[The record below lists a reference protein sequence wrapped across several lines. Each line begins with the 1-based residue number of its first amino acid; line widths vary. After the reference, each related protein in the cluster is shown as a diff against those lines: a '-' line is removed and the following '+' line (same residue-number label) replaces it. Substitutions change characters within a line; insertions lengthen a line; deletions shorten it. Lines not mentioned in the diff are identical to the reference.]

1 MEKEKRWDISILGG
15 VFKKKIPIL
24 GGGLAKDGTCPGVV
38 LAPLHRVGFINFT
51 TVGHIFLKMDTFW
64 GGAGVCYH
72 RLFSSEFLPQG
83 DWGQKDRDRD

>member
-1 MEKEKRWDISILGG
+1 M
-15 VFKKKIPIL
+15 
-24 GGGLAKDGTCPGVV
+24 GGGRGFWVWWSGVV

-64 GGAGVCYH
+64 VGMGVCYH

-83 DWGQKDRDRD
+83 DWGQKDRDRDWGPGVWAVCVVHSSSLIKFLTS